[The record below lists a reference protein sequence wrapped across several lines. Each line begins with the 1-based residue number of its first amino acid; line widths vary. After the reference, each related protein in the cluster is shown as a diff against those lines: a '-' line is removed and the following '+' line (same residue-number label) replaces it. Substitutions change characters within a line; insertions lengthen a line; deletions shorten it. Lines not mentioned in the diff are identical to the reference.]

1 MADVH
6 KRLAK
11 NLRLLRAERGLS
23 QETLGFEVDLHRT
36 YISDIERGNRNPSIG
51 AIDKIARALGVS
63 CGRLLD

>member
-1 MADVH
+1 MVDVH

-11 NLRLLRAERGLS
+11 NLRLLRSERAMS
-23 QETLGFEVDLHRT
+23 QEKLGFEVELHRT
-36 YISDIERGNRNPSIG
+36 YISDIERGNRNPTIS